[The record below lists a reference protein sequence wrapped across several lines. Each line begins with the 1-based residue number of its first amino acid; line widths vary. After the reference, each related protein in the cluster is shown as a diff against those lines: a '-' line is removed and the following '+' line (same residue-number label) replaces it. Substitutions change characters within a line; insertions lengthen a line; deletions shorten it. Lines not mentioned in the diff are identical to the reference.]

1 MSDDELDELDV
12 GNEEDVEE
20 TLLEDDLAGTIWLL
34 RCCWCPALTCY
45 LSMVCVGIDVS
56 ILSRAASNR
65 EPVVDLDLS
74 SHWPSDL

>member
-1 MSDDELDELDV
+1 MSLMWATKKTLKKHCWKMTWLVPFGCCDV
-12 GNEEDVEE
+12 
-20 TLLEDDLAGTIWLL
+20 AGA
-34 RCCWCPALTCY
+34 PALTCY